1 MEPAAISADGAS
13 GRSLSV
19 CAHCGAPTKAGRPF
33 CCSGCEAASAAKGS
47 IDADSAFA
55 VLATDNEDGSHSL
68 TLGVEGIHCASC
80 IRLIENALSGG
91 DGVTDARV
99 NMSTER
105 LTVCWTGPRANANT
119 LAQSVTKLGYKLHA
133 LKDNAPAQS
142 DQEKRLLRAIAVSGF
157 AAANMMLLSMGL
169 WASTAET
176 MGMATR
182 DLMHWISA
190 LIALPTV
197 IYAGQPFF
205 SSAISVLKERRTNMD
220 VPISLAVVL
229 ASAMSLF
236 ETVNHGEHVYFDSAV
251 MLLFFLL
258 IGRYLDARAKGKAR
272 SSAGQLLSRLQGF
285 ASVEQDGR
293 ITEVPI
299 RDLREGMVARVAVG
313 ESIPADGQVQS
324 GTSSVD
330 LSLITG
336 ETVPEEITAGSEVF
350 AGTLNLEAPI
360 RIEVSKASE
369 KSLLSEIVK
378 LMEVAEQGASRY
390 VRIADTAARLYTPV
404 IHSMGA
410 LTFLGWW
417 LIMNAPWQVSLL
429 NAVTVL
435 IITCPCAL
443 GLAVPV
449 VQVLASSRLMKRGIL
464 LKSGDA
470 LEKMAAIDAVVFDK
484 TGTLTLGRPELT
496 STSHNAQN
504 MAIAASMA
512 THSKHPL
519 SAALA
524 RAHDAALVEM
534 DVSEV
539 PGKGLEATRDGIWY
553 QLGSRSWCGP
563 KTEDTE
569 AALEMWLAA
578 DGTPVERFTFA
589 DQVRHDARTTVAAL
603 KHAGLDVRLLS
614 GDREAVAAS
623 VSEAVGISAYEAGVS
638 PVDKCDRLKALQ
650 AEGSKVL
657 MAGDGLND
665 AAAMAFAHVSI
676 SPASAV
682 DITQNTADVVFQGDQ
697 LAPVATTYAV
707 AKKAM
712 QLVKQNFALAV
723 VYNIIAIPLA
733 IMGHVTPLVAA
744 IAMSGSSLVVILNSF
759 RLTLKREG

>member
-1 MEPAAISADGAS
+1 MEPATVSAGRPAH
-13 GRSLSV
+13 RSLGV
-19 CAHCGAPTKAGRPF
+19 CAHCGAPTKSGKEF
-33 CCSGCEAASAAKGS
+33 CCKGCEAAHAARNS
-47 IDADSAFA
+47 IREGGAFA
-55 VLATDNEDGSHSL
+55 SVATDNADGTHTL
-68 TLGVEGIHCASC
+68 VLGVEGIHCASC
-80 IRLIENALSGG
+80 IRLIENALSAG

-105 LTVCWTGPRANANT
+105 MMVRWNGPRANANI
-119 LAQSVTKLGYKLHA
+119 LANSVTRLGYKLHT
-133 LKDNAPAQS
+133 LRDDAPAQT

-205 SSAISVLKERRTNMD
+205 ASAISVLRERRTNMD

-236 ETVNHGEHVYFDSAV
+236 ETANHGEHVYFDSAV

-285 ASVEQDGR
+285 ASVEENDRLTQ
-293 ITEVPI
+293 VPI
-299 RDLREGMVARVAVG
+299 RDLRESMIVRVAVG
-313 ESIPADGQVQS
+313 ENIPADGTVLS
-324 GTSSVD
+324 GTSSAD

-336 ETVPEEITAGSEVF
+336 ETVPEEITVGSGVF
-350 AGTLNLEAPI
+350 AGTLNLSAPL

-378 LMEVAEQGASRY
+378 LMEVAEQGASKY

-417 LIMNAPWQVSLL
+417 LIMGAPWQVSLL

-449 VQVLASSRLMKRGIL
+449 VQVLASSKLMRHGIL

-470 LEKMAAIDAVVFDK
+470 LEKMATIDTVVFDK

-496 STSHNAQN
+496 SNDHDAAHMQL
-504 MAIAASMA
+504 AASMA
-512 THSKHPL
+512 ANSKHPL
-519 SAALA
+519 STALS
-524 RAHDAALVEM
+524 RAYDGPLEEM
-534 DVSEV
+534 NVVEV
-539 PGKGLEATRDGIWY
+539 PGKGLEALMDDKRY
-553 QLGSRSWCGP
+553 RLGSRSWCG
-563 KTEDTE
+563 KDQADGNAT
-569 AALEMWLAA
+569 LEMWLSI
-578 DGTPVERFTFA
+578 DGTPVECFTFA
-589 DQVRHDARTTVAAL
+589 DQVRKDAAETVGKL
-603 KHAGLDVRLLS
+603 KARGLDVSLLS
-614 GDREAVAAS
+614 GDRDTVARNVAQS
-623 VSEAVGISAYEAGVS
+623 LGIDDYEAGVS
-638 PVDKCDRLKALQ
+638 PVDKSDRLRALQ
-650 AEGSKVL
+650 AEGHTVL

-682 DITQNTADVVFQGDQ
+682 DITQNTADVVFQGDK
-697 LAPVATTYAV
+697 LMPVAAAHTT
-707 AKKAM
+707 AKLSMK
-712 QLVKQNFALAV
+712 LVKQNFGLAII
-723 VYNIIAIPLA
+723 YNIIAIPMA
-733 IMGHVTPLVAA
+733 IMGQVTPLVAA

-759 RLTLKREG
+759 RLTLKRED